1 MDFNSSDALMD
12 ARSVFLSWGPVVIWA
27 TIIFWFSTESFA
39 ASETSRFLGPTL
51 SWLFPDLSPDRF
63 ATIHIS
69 IRKLGHWSEYFIFA
83 LLVFRA
89 LPHGPVGSRGAYA
102 TAISLLYA
110 ISDELH
116 QAFVPGRTASF
127 NDVLL
132 DLFGAVC
139 AIFWLTLQK
148 RLRNKL
154 DKLSTNGDHRA
165 KI

>member
-110 ISDELH
+110 ISDEIH
-116 QAFVPGRTASF
+116 QAFIPGRTASF

-132 DLFGAVC
+132 DLCGAVC
-139 AIFWLTLQK
+139 AILWLALR
-148 RLRNKL
+148 RLTREK
-154 DKLSTNGDHRA
+154 T
-165 KI
+165 